1 MTCCCPHSRS
11 ASKFFSLF
19 ARLYRRRFEKRGF
32 EPSQKQLLQGL
43 DNIGY
48 QGATLMEIG
57 CGVGHLHQSL
67 LERGARSAVGIDLSP
82 AMLKEARNWAIER
95 GLKERTRYIE
105 GDFMELADTLE
116 RADVMLLD
124 KVVCC
129 YPDADGLVHA
139 SLAKTRRVF
148 ALIYPRD
155 RWYVRMG
162 VAVGSLFMWLIRSDF
177 RPYVH
182 DPTQIG
188 NWIAAEGFEK
198 VFEMTTLVWVSQIYV
213 QRGDKAR

>member
-11 ASKFFSLF
+11 TGKFFSLF

-48 QGATLMEIG
+48 QGASLLEIG

-95 GLKERTRYIE
+95 GLRERTRYIE

-116 RADVMLLD
+116 SADVTLLD

-139 SLAKTRRVF
+139 SLAKTRRVY

-162 VAVGSLFMWLIRSDF
+162 VAVGSFFMWLIRSDF

-182 DPTQIG
+182 DPAQIV
-188 NWIAAEGFEK
+188 NWITAEGFEQ

-213 QRGDKAR
+213 QESDEGS